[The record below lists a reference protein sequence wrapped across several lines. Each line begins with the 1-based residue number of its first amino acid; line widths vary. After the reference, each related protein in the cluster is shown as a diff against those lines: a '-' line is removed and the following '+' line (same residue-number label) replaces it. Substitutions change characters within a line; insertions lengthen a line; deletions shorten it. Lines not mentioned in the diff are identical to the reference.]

1 MELKTPWREVIL
13 LWLAE
18 IVFQGTTKY
27 VSLPE
32 GIFISKLLGS
42 RSSPDDPATSG
53 RLWRMPKPPGFEDYC
68 RVVLRDFERFVDDG
82 GSSFA
87 INNGVAFA
95 LLHLSADA
103 ELYENCLPP
112 RISED

>member
-18 IVFQGTTKY
+18 IVFQDTTKY

-42 RSSPDDPATSG
+42 RSSPDDHATSG
-53 RLWRMPKPPGFEDYC
+53 RLWRMPTPPGFEDYC
-68 RVVLRDFERFVDDG
+68 RVVLRDFGDFVDEEKA
-82 GSSFA
+82 SFVITNA
-87 INNGVAFA
+87 VAFA
-95 LLHLSADA
+95 LLHLSANR
-103 ELYENCLPP
+103 ELYENCLSPP
-112 RISED
+112 EHDD